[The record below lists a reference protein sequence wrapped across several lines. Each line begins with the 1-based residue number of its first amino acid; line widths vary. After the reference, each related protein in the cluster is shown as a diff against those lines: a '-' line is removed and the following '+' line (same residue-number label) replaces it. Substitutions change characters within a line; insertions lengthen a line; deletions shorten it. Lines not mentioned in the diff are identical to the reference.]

1 MFSEPK
7 NAVTTKFDAF
17 KASVNSKT
25 NEPRSKS
32 RVGPGP
38 HSVIG
43 RELTIAGNITSTG
56 SLHLDGHIEG
66 DVHCEQ
72 LRIGKEGRIDG
83 VVIADDVVVD
93 GRIKGDLRGAQVT
106 LKANAHVD
114 GDIFH
119 SSLAIEQGAF
129 FVGRSRSC
137 DNPAEA
143 KMRSKP
149 TKRSKASNGNGK
161 GANGHGANGENA
173 AAASATLSLSK
184 DDVIKSPRAAAHKNR
199 ALKVVADTA

>member
-17 KASVNSKT
+17 KASVNNK
-25 NEPRSKS
+25 NGEPRSIG
-32 RVGPGP
+32 RVEPGP

-56 SLHLDGHIEG
+56 TLALDGHIEG

-83 VVIADDVVVD
+83 VVIAEDVVVD

-129 FVGRSRSC
+129 FVGRSQSC

-143 KMRSKP
+143 KMRSKA
-149 TKRSKASNGNGK
+149 TKRNKAPADK
-161 GANGHGANGENA
+161 GANGHDANGKNGSPSA
-173 AAASATLSLSK
+173 ATLSLSK
-184 DDVIKSPRAAAHKNR
+184 DDVIKSPGAAARKSQS
-199 ALKVVADTA
+199 LKVVADPA